1 MLLKDEIRLK
11 WKNYI
16 IMWEK
21 LYYYVG
27 SLLWKINFLGKRGES
42 QKKQYIGGLG
52 QFADLREGNLAKE
65 SNAL

>member
-1 MLLKDEIRLK
+1 M
-11 WKNYI
+11 
-16 IMWEK
+16 EK